1 MATITCITT
10 LLLVGTSKLDLHT
23 NWFLLRVQRC
33 LDQPIPNK
41 FADFPSHTPCL
52 ELTGKPHDAAKR
64 QDVLGKAGEV
74 LFFGNWHHIE
84 IDVLDVIRLINQIDP
99 NHLSSPKAIWAG
111 QLFTI
116 LDLGVDCC
124 PSDGIEML

>member
-23 NWFLLRVQRC
+23 NWFLSACSAC

-41 FADFPSHTPCL
+41 FANVPSHTPRL

-64 QDVLGKAGEV
+64 QDVLGNAGEV
-74 LFFGNWHHIE
+74 LFFGYWHDIE
-84 IDVLDVIRLINQIDP
+84 IDVLDVIRLINQIDRIISRP
-99 NHLSSPKAIWAG
+99 RGYMGRTIIHYTRSGRRLLS
-111 QLFTI
+111 L
-116 LDLGVDCC
+116 
-124 PSDGIEML
+124 